1 MSKMTK
7 EELKKRKAELKKL
20 VHAEIVRREVLQ
32 FRLEPENIDRLY
44 RIAAKKRKPVGTLI
58 REWMIEK
65 INLEAQETN
74 IYQAVTPDY
83 LLLNVIRDKL
93 QSGLEKSLEEI
104 KITLLSKQSKAKG
117 NLLRVKEDRS

>member
-1 MSKMTK
+1 
-7 EELKKRKAELKKL
+7 
-20 VHAEIVRREVLQ
+20 
-32 FRLEPENIDRLY
+32 
-44 RIAAKKRKPVGTLI
+44 
-58 REWMIEK
+58 MIQK

-104 KITLLSKQSKAKG
+104 KITLLFKQSKAKG